1 MAAVAVDALEQEVTE
16 ETSLWRR
23 CWFKSGKVWA
33 ECDSNGELIH
43 RDQKVVF
50 AYKKGDKRTYSTQV
64 ARLKPVEGSAAEEGA
79 AVQPPDLSRGPGSGP
94 RSKIRSGGA
103 ASEEIV
109 GGSRSDVEDPGAIH
123 LWSDGACSGNP
134 GPAGA
139 GTVLLWGDRCKE
151 MSTWLGDG
159 TNNVA
164 ELTAVLQGLEVL
176 KAPVTRKLVIHTD
189 SQYVI
194 GVLVRGWKARA
205 NQDLIGELRTRLQDI
220 PEVVWHWVRGHEG
233 IELNE
238 RCDALARQA
247 IERRK
252 STVETVP

>member
-1 MAAVAVDALEQEVTE
+1 MTE
-16 ETSLWRR
+16 LTSFWRR

-33 ECDSNGELIH
+33 ECDAAGQLIS
-43 RDQKVVF
+43 REEKVVF
-50 AYKKGDKRTYSTQV
+50 AYKKGDKRTYSTPA
-64 ARLKPVEGSAAEEGA
+64 ARLEPIAGGVAEEGDQ
-79 AVQPPDLSRGPGSGP
+79 AVMPGPSRGSPAAKNT
-94 RSKIRSGGA
+94 RKKSGGRQ

-109 GGSRSDVEDPGAIH
+109 GGSQSDIVDPGAIH

-139 GTVLLWGDRCKE
+139 GTVLLWGDRRKE

-164 ELTAVLQGLEVL
+164 ELVAVLQGLDSL
-176 KAPVTRKLVIHTD
+176 KAPVKRKLVVHTD

-205 NQDLIGELRTRLQDI
+205 NQELIAELRERLEVI
-220 PEVVWHWVRGHEG
+220 PKVVWHWVRGHEG
-233 IELNE
+233 VELNE

-247 IERRK
+247 IECRE
-252 STVETVP
+252 STVEVIP